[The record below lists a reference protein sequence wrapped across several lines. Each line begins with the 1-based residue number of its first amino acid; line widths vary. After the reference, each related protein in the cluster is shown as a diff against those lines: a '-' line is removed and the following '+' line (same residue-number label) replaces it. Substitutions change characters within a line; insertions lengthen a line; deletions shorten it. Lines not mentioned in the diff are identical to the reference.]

1 MANDTLVP
9 LGKMQI
15 INVRKSLAAGIE
27 DSFVFKVPTAA
38 QAELRELT
46 YFLDPDSDK
55 INVKSFQ
62 LFRWRASERVNL
74 LKDGDPNIKEIAGNG
89 MLVRLMPVIEIVQD
103 NEDIV
108 IDIIN
113 NEASAVINVSFTLY
127 FKIGDAD
134 RSIAGQGPAATK

>member
-1 MANDTLVP
+1 MANESLVP

-38 QAELRELT
+38 MAELRELT

-74 LKDGDPNIKEIAGNG
+74 LKDGDPNIKEIAGDG
-89 MLVRLMPVIEIVQD
+89 KMVRLMPVIEIVQD
-103 NEDIV
+103 NEDIIV
-108 IDIIN
+108 DIIN
-113 NEASAVINVSFTLY
+113 NDSHSVNISLTLY

-134 RSIAGQGPAATK
+134 RSIAGQGPAQTK